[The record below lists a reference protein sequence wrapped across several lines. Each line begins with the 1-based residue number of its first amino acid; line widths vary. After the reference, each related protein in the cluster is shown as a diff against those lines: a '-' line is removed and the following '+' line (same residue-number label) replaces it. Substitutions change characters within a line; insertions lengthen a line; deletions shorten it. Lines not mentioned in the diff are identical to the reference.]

1 MLEALTWCSFS
12 FFLFQTGKAVLVQ
25 VGPGLDAN
33 TDTTP
38 SAWKK
43 KLERLQVHTGKSRL
57 FCVFLFSD
65 DSLFFQAGYKGPQQ
79 VKSQIAAVRAQK
91 VSEKSEK
98 KKEKKLKFGA
108 GRNVG
113 L

>member
-1 MLEALTWCSFS
+1 M
-12 FFLFQTGKAVLVQ
+12 VQ

-43 KLERLQVHTGKSRL
+43 KLEKIK
-57 FCVFLFSD
+57 
-65 DSLFFQAGYKGPQQ
+65 AGYKGPQQ

-91 VSEKSEK
+91 VFFFFFFFFFFFLSKTLS
-98 KKEKKLKFGA
+98 FCFA
-108 GRNVG
+108 G
-113 L
+113 